1 MSSGHVDELVLDIAD
16 SLTPLTVPLPRM
28 QVFKRSRIQAL
39 QLLQYLHLNPQHFTL
54 RARKKA
60 LIDPVPNVG

>member
-39 QLLQYLHLNPQHFTL
+39 QLLQHLHLNLQHVTL

-60 LIDPVPNVG
+60 LIEPVPNVG

>member
-28 QVFKRSRIQAL
+28 QVFKRSRIQA
-39 QLLQYLHLNPQHFTL
+39 PQPP
-54 RARKKA
+54 R
-60 LIDPVPNVG
+60 